1 MIKGL
6 KKMVIDQLRDVA
18 DKIDSNSCEISDEQ
32 LMDVF
37 RAIAH
42 EPLSKEQA
50 CDFLNISRSN
60 FDSMVREGKLPKGR
74 KVKGYKELRWYK
86 DELIL
91 P

>member
-32 LMDVF
+32 AMDIF
-37 RAIAH
+37 RVIAH

>member
-32 LMDVF
+32 AMDIF
-37 RAIAH
+37 RVIAH

-60 FDSMVREGKLPKGR
+60 FDGMVREGKLPKGR

-91 P
+91 S